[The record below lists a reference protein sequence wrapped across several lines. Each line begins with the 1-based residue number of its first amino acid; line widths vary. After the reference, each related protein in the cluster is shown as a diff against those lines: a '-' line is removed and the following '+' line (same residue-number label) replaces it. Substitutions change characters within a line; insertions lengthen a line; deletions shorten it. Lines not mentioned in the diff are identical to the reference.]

1 MKYAFA
7 IEMATAD
14 GFLVGNRSSTDW
26 WEAGCK
32 TAQRRLKKA
41 EAASMARISGW
52 TNGKFFCR
60 EFHKQPDGTITT
72 FRTDKHGETT

>member
-1 MKYAFA
+1 MKYTFT
-7 IEMATAD
+7 IELGTSD
-14 GFLVGNRSSTDW
+14 GYRVGNRQSTDW

-32 TAQRRLKKA
+32 TAQRNLRKA

-60 EFHKQPDGTITT
+60 EFHKAADGTISTH
-72 FRTDKHGETT
+72 RVA